1 MITPGLD
8 LSTDARGTE
17 NCNSVPAGTKFQK
30 LSKISV
36 YQLNAT
42 RLNTTLNLTSLG
54 SLLNWFGIQAIRVY
68 IKLECQTPGYNHIV
82 NWMHV
87 IQWLF

>member
-1 MITPGLD
+1 MSENTFPRLLPTQID
-8 LSTDARGTE
+8 LKLLGSYLSPFL
-17 NCNSVPAGTKFQK
+17 CSVVM
-30 LSKISV
+30 V

-42 RLNTTLNLTSLG
+42 RLNTTPNLTSLG

-68 IKLECQTPGYNHIV
+68 MKLECQTPGYHIV

>member
-1 MITPGLD
+1 MSHGRKKCCDWLT
-8 LSTDARGTE
+8 SYSHR
-17 NCNSVPAGTKFQK
+17 V
-30 LSKISV
+30 V

-68 IKLECQTPGYNHIV
+68 MKLECQTPGYHIV
-82 NWMHV
+82 NWMYV

>member
-1 MITPGLD
+1 M
-8 LSTDARGTE
+8 
-17 NCNSVPAGTKFQK
+17 
-30 LSKISV
+30 V

-42 RLNTTLNLTSLG
+42 RLNTTWNLTSLG
-54 SLLNWFGIQAIRVY
+54 SLIDWFGIQAIRVY
-68 IKLECQTPGYNHIV
+68 MKLECQTPEHHIV

>member
-1 MITPGLD
+1 MAKI
-8 LSTDARGTE
+8 
-17 NCNSVPAGTKFQK
+17 K
-30 LSKISV
+30 LHEVYGV

-68 IKLECQTPGYNHIV
+68 MKLECQTPGYHIV
-82 NWMHV
+82 NWVHV

>member
-1 MITPGLD
+1 MFAIFQGSCQNISRD
-8 LSTDARGTE
+8 IASARSMRFRCVCTIP
-17 NCNSVPAGTKFQK
+17 V
-30 LSKISV
+30 V
-36 YQLNAT
+36 YQLNA
-42 RLNTTLNLTSLG
+42 TLNLTSLG

-68 IKLECQTPGYNHIV
+68 MKLECQTPGYHIV